1 MKNIE
6 LFCDRI
12 MLSAT
17 IEAMITNGIKPK
29 KEQIERIVGILKLLI
44 PLAEADSQ
52 LQATIE
58 DNLDNILDYIEIKYG
73 LQKIDVLN

>member
-6 LFCDRI
+6 LFCDGI
-12 MLSAT
+12 MLTAT
-17 IEAMITNGIKPK
+17 MEAMITSGIKPK
-29 KEQIERIVGILKLLI
+29 KEQIERIVGMLNHLI